1 MLVLVHSSLS
11 VVQQNLQLSLKN
23 LQDSLSSM
31 DLQNQSSEL
40 AGLLVLVHSLLSVVG
55 LRSLLLHQNLLDSSQ
70 FRAKHKHHSPAPRL
84 VLVQHSSLEIPK
96 TEQPESTQA
105 KVNFQRSVVE
115 QKLLDSIQQKKPF
128 FTNLAELPNQLSEL
142 AGSMLLDPQVS
153 VVSQN
158 QSSLSVSLDLV
169 ILLHSVV
176 VLNPE
181 QLMLRTPLC
190 LRHAAAQQNP
200 SVRVTTMLKE
210 TQQFLVKQQTLRLL
224 LATMS
229 SVMLD
234 ALVVRQLR
242 SRLMIISDLVHSS
255 PSTVERL
262 QELEIMMKLESVN
275 REKLFPQICLE
286 LVAITQVALHELL
299 NLEQSEFPCRA
310 RQFLSSN
317 SSVQLE
323 SIVR

>member
-1 MLVLVHSSLS
+1 
-11 VVQQNLQLSLKN
+11 
-23 LQDSLSSM
+23 M

-40 AGLLVLVHSLLSVVG
+40 ADLLVLVHSLLSVVVR
-55 LRSLLLHQNLLDSSQ
+55 LLLLHQNLLDSSQ
-70 FRAKHKHHSPAPRL
+70 FLAKHKHHSPAQRL

-153 VVSQN
+153 VVKQN

-169 ILLHSVV
+169 ISLHLVV

-190 LRHAAAQQNP
+190 LKHAVVQQNP
-200 SVRVTTMLKE
+200 SARVITMLME
-210 TQQFLVKQQTLRLL
+210 IRQFLVKQQTSRLSS
-224 LATMS
+224 AIMS

-242 SRLMIISDLVHSS
+242 SRPMIMLDLVHSFA
-255 PSTVERL
+255 L
-262 QELEIMMKLESVN
+262 QRNDCKN
-275 REKLFPQICLE
+275 
-286 LVAITQVALHELL
+286 
-299 NLEQSEFPCRA
+299 
-310 RQFLSSN
+310 
-317 SSVQLE
+317 
-323 SIVR
+323 